1 MTGKQQKQLTNALQ
15 VVLILIAA
23 FVMIIP
29 IIWIF
34 LAAFKT
40 HVDVYQLKIFFQPT
54 FENFGL
60 VFDSP
65 YDLGEKLFNSTII
78 AFVTVL
84 FAIPI
89 ATLAAYSFSRFR
101 LTGETTMLVLILAT
115 QFVPA
120 VIIILPFFVMY
131 RDIGLLDTRVGL
143 ILVNLAIVMPFAI
156 WMIKGFIDGIP
167 LDTEEAA
174 MVDGSTRLQVIRNI
188 VLPMAAPGVLTAAI
202 FCFIIAWNEFL
213 FALILTNKEAVTL
226 PIGLALFKAEEGD
239 LWNLLSAAGIII
251 MAPMFVLALIIR
263 KYFVQ
268 GMTMGAVR

>member
-89 ATLAAYSFSRFR
+89 ATLAAYSFS
-101 LTGETTMLVLILAT
+101 
-115 QFVPA
+115 
-120 VIIILPFFVMY
+120 
-131 RDIGLLDTRVGL
+131 
-143 ILVNLAIVMPFAI
+143 
-156 WMIKGFIDGIP
+156 
-167 LDTEEAA
+167 
-174 MVDGSTRLQVIRNI
+174 
-188 VLPMAAPGVLTAAI
+188 
-202 FCFIIAWNEFL
+202 
-213 FALILTNKEAVTL
+213 
-226 PIGLALFKAEEGD
+226 
-239 LWNLLSAAGIII
+239 
-251 MAPMFVLALIIR
+251 
-263 KYFVQ
+263 
-268 GMTMGAVR
+268 